1 MLTFTNR
8 FKSKLYSLTEEMP
21 SSRISPDAEIAQLVE
36 HATENC
42 GVSGSTPLLGTIFT
56 AEVAEWVD
64 AAVSKT
70 VGG

>member
-1 MLTFTNR
+1 M
-8 FKSKLYSLTEEMP
+8 TEKMP
-21 SSRISPDAEIAQLVE
+21 SSRISQDAEVAQVVE

-42 GVSGSTPLLGTIFT
+42 GVSGSTPLLGTITT
-56 AEVAEWVD
+56 AEVAELAD